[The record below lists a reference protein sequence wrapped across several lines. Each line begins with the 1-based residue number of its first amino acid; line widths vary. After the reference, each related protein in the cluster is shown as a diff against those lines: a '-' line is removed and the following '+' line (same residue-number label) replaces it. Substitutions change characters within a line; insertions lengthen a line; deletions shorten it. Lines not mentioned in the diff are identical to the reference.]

1 MTKPPDLLTSREA
14 SALLPPTTTG
24 TDRRIESYVA
34 SGAIA
39 PTMRAG
45 NGKRA
50 PLLFARRDV
59 LKLRDQIIAKYRRII
74 DSTPVS

>member
-1 MTKPPDLLTSREA
+1 MKPSDLLTSREA

-24 TDRRIESYVA
+24 SARRIESYVL
-34 SGAIA
+34 SGQIE

-45 NGKRA
+45 TGRRA

-59 LKLRDQIIAKYRRII
+59 EKLRDRIVAKYQKLI
-74 DSTPVS
+74 DATPTG

>member
-1 MTKPPDLLTSREA
+1 MKHDLLTSREA

-24 TDRRIESYVA
+24 SDRRIESYVL
-34 SGAIA
+34 SGQIEPA
-39 PTMRAG
+39 MRAG

-50 PLLFARRDV
+50 PLLFARKDV
-59 LKLRDQIIAKYRRII
+59 IKLRDQIIAKYRKII